1 MAKNPTIGQKA
12 LVEAFGTF
20 LLTFIGAGAV
30 IATYALAPTY
40 PALLIIAL
48 ANGVALALA
57 VTVAMNISGGHINP
71 AVTIGALV
79 AGKISKPDAVVYI
92 AAQLAGAFV
101 GGLFLLALYP
111 AAAGAAVHYGT
122 PGLGS
127 STGMLQGILFEAVA
141 TFFLVFVVFGT
152 AIDKRAVKVG
162 GFAIGLTVM
171 VDVLAIGPFTGG
183 AMNPARAIGPTI
195 ASMFFANWYVYWIGP
210 ILGGIVAALFYKYL
224 ILKD

>member
-12 LVEAFGTF
+12 MVEAFGAF

-30 IATYALAPTY
+30 IATYSLSPAY
-40 PALLIIAL
+40 PALLIIAV

-79 AGKISKPDAVVYI
+79 TGKISKPDAVVYI
-92 AAQLAGAFV
+92 ASQIVGALV
-101 GGLFLLALYP
+101 AGLFLLALYP
-111 AAAGAAVHYGT
+111 AAAGASVHYGT
-122 PGLGS
+122 PALGQ
-127 STGMLQGILFEAVA
+127 STGVLQGILFEAVA
-141 TFFLVFVVFGT
+141 TFLLVFVVFGT
-152 AIDKRAVKVG
+152 AIDRRAVKVG

-171 VDVLAIGPFTGG
+171 VDVLAIGPFTGA

-195 ASMFFANWYVYWIGP
+195 ASMFFTNWYVYWIGP
-210 ILGGIVAALFYKYL
+210 ILGGVVAALLYKYL